1 MRRVRTLQGTVR
13 SPDPRISED
22 RVGRSRVVQAAIADH
37 RRRRAASGRRIHRD
51 HNVAPRGYAAPVS
64 ISDKTRKT
72 LWVKA
77 GGRCSIC
84 RQQVVTDAEAAEDD
98 PSVYGEEC
106 HIVARSPGGPRA
118 GEIENPDGY
127 HNLILLC
134 RKHHKQ
140 VDDQPAH
147 FTVERLHQ
155 IKCDHEAREAARSGP
170 VRLIAD
176 PARPAPKV
184 LTACFSGD
192 ALWSHLRGSYSF
204 YPSWPDD
211 LDDAQ
216 GEAVATLLDYLR
228 DWLDVASEMS
238 HADAHE
244 AAKEAGEHIRE
255 LLGLGIVTGVRPRY
269 LLLADGVD
277 AEPSPWR
284 SFDIQFHRVSEA
296 QRANEDG
303 TPYRAGATAH

>member
-1 MRRVRTLQGTVR
+1 MSV
-13 SPDPRISED
+13 
-22 RVGRSRVVQAAIADH
+22 
-37 RRRRAASGRRIHRD
+37 
-51 HNVAPRGYAAPVS
+51 
-64 ISDKTRKT
+64 SDKTRKT

-84 RQQVVTDAEAAEDD
+84 QQQLVTDAEAAEDD
-98 PSVYGEEC
+98 PSVSGEEC

-155 IKCDHEAREAARSGP
+155 IKTDHEAREAARSGP

-176 PARPAPKV
+176 PARPTPKV
-184 LTACFSGD
+184 LTACLSGD
-192 ALWSHLRGSYSF
+192 ALWSHLSGSRSF

-216 GEAVATLLDYLR
+216 GEAVAALLDYLR

-238 HADAHE
+238 HTEARK
-244 AAKEAGEHIRE
+244 AAKDAGGRIRE
-255 LLGLGIVTGVRPRY
+255 LLSLGIVTGVRPRY
-269 LLLADGVD
+269 LLLAGGVD

-284 SFDIQFHRVSEA
+284 SFDIQFYRVSEA

-303 TPYRAGATAH
+303 KQYTAQAAAP

>member
-1 MRRVRTLQGTVR
+1 MNRREQ
-13 SPDPRISED
+13 
-22 RVGRSRVVQAAIADH
+22 
-37 RRRRAASGRRIHRD
+37 
-51 HNVAPRGYAAPVS
+51 NVAPRGYAAPVS

-118 GEIENPDGY
+118 GEIENPNGY

-134 RKHHKQ
+134 RKHHKH

-155 IKCDHEAREAARSGP
+155 IKRDHEAREAARSGP

-176 PARPAPKV
+176 PTKPTPKV

-192 ALWSHLRGSYSF
+192 ALWPHLSGSYSF

-216 GEAVATLLDYLR
+216 GEAVAALLDYLR

-238 HADAHE
+238 YTDAHE
-244 AAKEAGEHIRE
+244 AAKEAGERIRE

-269 LLLADGVD
+269 LLLAGGVD

-303 TPYRAGATAH
+303 TPYKAGATAP

>member
-1 MRRVRTLQGTVR
+1 M
-13 SPDPRISED
+13 
-22 RVGRSRVVQAAIADH
+22 
-37 RRRRAASGRRIHRD
+37 
-51 HNVAPRGYAAPVS
+51 S

-84 RQQVVTDAEAAEDD
+84 QQQVVTDAEAAEDD

-106 HIVARSPGGPRA
+106 HIVARSPAGPRA
-118 GEIENPDGY
+118 RKIEDPDGY

-140 VDDQPAH
+140 ADDQSAH
-147 FTVERLHQ
+147 FTVDRLHQ
-155 IKCDHEAREAARSGP
+155 IKRDHEMREAARSGP
-170 VRLIAD
+170 VRLIVD
-176 PARPAPKV
+176 PTKPTPKV

-192 ALWSHLRGSYSF
+192 VLWSHLSGSYSF

-216 GEAVATLLDYLR
+216 GQAVATLLDYLR

-238 HADAHE
+238 YTEAHG
-244 AAKEAGEHIRE
+244 AAKEVGEHIRE
-255 LLGLGIVTGVRPRY
+255 LLGLGIVIGVRRRH
-269 LLLADGVD
+269 LLLAGGVD
-277 AEPSPWR
+277 AEPSSWR
-284 SFDIQFHRVSEA
+284 SFDIQFNRVSEV
-296 QRANEDG
+296 QRTNKDG
-303 TPYRAGATAH
+303 TPYMADPAFSGG